1 MPDKLT
7 QKHLLHGTQT
17 FEMRDDFIRV
27 KINSI
32 FRGNKELDVELAML
46 NPEPVI
52 DGSMLHFHSRVKCGP
67 LISLYLNKPN
77 KKEFTAFVDL
87 VKTKARQ
94 EYDAFAGLSVSKT

>member
-27 KINSI
+27 KITGVL
-32 FRGNKELDVELAML
+32 RGNKELDIELAML
-46 NPEPVI
+46 NPEPVA

-77 KKEFTAFVDL
+77 EKEFNTFVEL
-87 VKTKARQ
+87 IKARARQ
-94 EYDAFAGLSVSKT
+94 EYDTFAGLSASKK